1 MSDANLISKT
11 RRKRQMHDLQALG
24 EALVRLPPEQ
34 LARLELP
41 EHLRQAVVE
50 CRRMTRHEAI
60 RRQRQYIGRLMR
72 AIDAGP
78 IATQLE
84 AMQAP
89 SRRQTALFHRA
100 ERWRDDLVADPD
112 AVAAFVRDFPGADP
126 HRLRG
131 LAAAAAEER
140 AAERAPRRY
149 RELFQLINAILE
161 DHARRQA

>member
-24 EALVRLPPEQ
+24 EALVRLPAEQ

-50 CRRMTRHEAI
+50 CRSMTRHEAI

-72 AIDAGP
+72 DIDAGP
-78 IATQLE
+78 IAAQLE

-100 ERWRDDLVADPD
+100 ERWRNDLVADPE
-112 AVAAFVRDFPGADP
+112 AVAAFVRDFPEADP
-126 HRLRG
+126 HRLRS

-140 AAERAPRRY
+140 AAERPPRRY
-149 RELFQLINAILE
+149 RELFQLINTILE
-161 DHARRQA
+161 DHARRHP